1 MTITEPLPPLEPF
14 YSDFEPR
21 RPSAQEKSY
30 KTSSYDSYF
39 GDNYERNNMKD
50 VNGES
55 SRTTSLGS
63 IFVDN
68 YEQNFRRKLI
78 DEKSGCS
85 SLGSMFV
92 DDYDRN
98 VSKGPNGESRH
109 FQESPLYTQ
118 SEYYDGENIY
128 GTSPPVFE

>member
-21 RPSAQEKSY
+21 RPSSQEKPPR
-30 KTSSYDSYF
+30 TFSYDSYA
-39 GDNYERNNMKD
+39 GDNYERKNVKG
-50 VNGES
+50 VNGKS
-55 SRTTSLGS
+55 SRTPSLGS

-68 YEQNFRRKLI
+68 YEQNFR
-78 DEKSGCS
+78 
-85 SLGSMFV
+85 
-92 DDYDRN
+92 
-98 VSKGPNGESRH
+98 KGLNGEARH
-109 FQESPLYTQ
+109 FQDSPLYTQ